1 MLFANYF
8 CEPIAVTRL
17 QITRTLRYLASEDSM
32 KSLSYAFRIARN
44 TISKIIYLIHIF
56 NIYI

>member
-8 CEPIAVTRL
+8 CEPIAVTRF
-17 QITRTLRYLASEDSM
+17 QITRTLRYLAEDSM